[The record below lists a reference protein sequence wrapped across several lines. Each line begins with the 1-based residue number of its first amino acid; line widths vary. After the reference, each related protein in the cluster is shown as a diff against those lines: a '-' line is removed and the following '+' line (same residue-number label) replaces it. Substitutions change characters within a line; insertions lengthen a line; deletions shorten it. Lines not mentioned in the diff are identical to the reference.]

1 MSEVRSLTS
10 PASTCC
16 FSTPPPQVWKMSGSF
31 PEDVRAVILDL
42 YASFSRVTSLTL
54 TLGFWAMNALAAS
67 IHCVLDGS
75 VVEMFHHST
84 VTLPPEELLPPP
96 PQALRSGAVRPAT
109 AVADRKLRR
118 ERDCSPIGGL
128 LRMGWTAP
136 DTFRKVS
143 GTPLC

>member
-1 MSEVRSLTS
+1 MSEVRFLTS

-31 PEDVRAVILDL
+31 PEAVSAVILDL
-42 YASFSRVTSLTL
+42 YASFSRVTSLTV
-54 TLGFWAMNALAAS
+54 TLGFWAMNALAAFANW
-67 IHCVLDGS
+67 VFAGS

-84 VTLPPEELLPPP
+84 VTLPFEELLLSP

-118 ERDCSPIGGL
+118 ERDCSPIGDL
-128 LRMGWTAP
+128 LGMGV
-136 DTFRKVS
+136 DGSRYISKS
-143 GTPLC
+143 IENI